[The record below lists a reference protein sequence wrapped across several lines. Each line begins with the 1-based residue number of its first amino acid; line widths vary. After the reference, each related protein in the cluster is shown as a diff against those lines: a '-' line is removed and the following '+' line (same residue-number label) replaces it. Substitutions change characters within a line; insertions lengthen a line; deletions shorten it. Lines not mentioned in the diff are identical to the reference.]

1 MLPEVAY
8 GICLKEKWPKKSQMS
23 GAKEGK
29 QWESL
34 CKGIMEKKK
43 HKQEIDPVSKL
54 HKHLF

>member
-1 MLPEVAY
+1 MAISILEKENNQKMLPEVAY

-23 GAKEGK
+23 EAKEGK

-43 HKQEIDPVSKL
+43 HK
-54 HKHLF
+54 